1 MVRVSQSATAPKNR
15 LLTLDYL
22 RGFFIVVIII
32 DHLSRFPSILALISG
47 KALLWVTAA
56 EGFVAISG
64 LLVGYVRGYKN
75 KDLPMKE
82 VTVKLLRRAGLLYLW
97 SIIASLMYTAIIW
110 YVPLMG
116 GAPGLPIDK
125 GDWFTLVYQTIT
137 LQYTYVWVHF
147 LTLYAVFLAFAPF
160 AVWFLRNGRAWIVAF
175 LSIAALIAGY
185 FLHNE
190 AMQWQ
195 VLFFIPSIA
204 GYYLSP
210 IMKWWKDLT
219 RKKRATITAS
229 VISLTIITIALSVIT
244 TFYPAPIQS
253 LADALNSGFAKD
265 TIGPWRTVMAFVW
278 FTGFILIFS
287 LLGKYIGKVF
297 GWLLLPF
304 GTRSLTAY
312 ILHGVAV
319 SVISY
324 FTISGENIL
333 INTLLGI
340 ICILIVWTL
349 IKIKVVQKIIPS

>member
-1 MVRVSQSATAPKNR
+1 MVGVSQSATAQKNR
-15 LLTLDYL
+15 LITLDYL

-32 DHLSRFPSILALISG
+32 DHLSRFPSIFSLISG

-82 VTVKLLRRAGLLYLW
+82 VSMKLLRRAGLLYLW
-97 SIIASLMYTAIIW
+97 SIIATLIYTAIVW
-110 YVPLMG
+110 YVPLIG

-125 GDWFTLVYQTIT
+125 GDWFVLVYETIT
-137 LQYTYVWVHF
+137 LGNTYVWVHF
-147 LTLYAVFLAFAPF
+147 LTLYAIFLAFAPF
-160 AVWFLRNGRAWIVAF
+160 AVWFLRQGQAWIVAL

-210 IMKWWKDLT
+210 IMKWWKGLT
-219 RKKRATITAS
+219 RKARTTITAS
-229 VISLTIITIALSVIT
+229 IVGATVLTIALSVVT
-244 TFYPAPIQS
+244 TFYPASIQS
-253 LADALNSGFAKD
+253 LADTLNAGFAKD
-265 TIGPWRTVMAFVW
+265 TVSPWRAVMAFLW
-278 FTGFILIFS
+278 FTGFIFIFN
-287 LLGKYIGKVF
+287 LLGRFIGKAF

-319 SVISY
+319 CIVSY
-324 FTISGENIL
+324 FTLSSDNIL
-333 INTLLGI
+333 INTLLGA
-340 ICILIVWTL
+340 ICVLIVWAL
-349 IKIKVVQKIIPS
+349 IKIPLVQKVVPS